1 MLATN
6 ASAEYFAVKNADGVM
21 IYYYRHNSND
31 TKACVT
37 SNTDTGKDY
46 SGSVVIPKEVTYQ
59 NKTIKVVSI
68 TSNAFFKCSNLQS
81 VTIPNSVTNIEKY
94 AFKECSGL
102 KSVNMSNSV
111 TSIEY
116 CTFLGCTNLTS
127 ITIPNSVTSIGD
139 AAFHGCSSLTSITI
153 PKSVTDIGFG
163 ILRDCSKLNS
173 IKVEQGNKK
182 YDSRNNCNAIIET
195 KSNTLIAGCT
205 NTVIPNNVTSIEKYA
220 FQGMTSLK
228 KSLFLTA

>member
-1 MLATN
+1 MKTNKLIFLFCILLSMLATN

-21 IYYYRHNSND
+21 IYYYRHDSND

-37 SNTDTGKDY
+37 CNTDTGKDY

-81 VTIPNSVTNIEKY
+81 VTIPNSVTDIGDGAFFGCSSLKSITIPNSVTSIQEY

-111 TSIEY
+111 TSIEDY
-116 CTFLGCTNLTS
+116 TFFGCTNLTS

-139 AAFHGCSSLTSITI
+139 AAFYGCSSLTSITI

-163 ILRDCSKLNS
+163 IL
-173 IKVEQGNKK
+173 K
-182 YDSRNNCNAIIET
+182 YCI
-195 KSNTLIAGCT
+195 
-205 NTVIPNNVTSIEKYA
+205 
-220 FQGMTSLK
+220 
-228 KSLFLTA
+228 